1 MKELLHDVRVKIIEI
16 LNLVNVQ
23 PDDIKEDEILVG
35 GELGI
40 DSIDVLELVVMIE
53 EVYGVR
59 IASQEIGREVFMT
72 FKTLATYIHD
82 NSPKFQD

>member
-1 MKELLHDVRVKIIEI
+1 MKELLHDLRVKIIET

-35 GELGI
+35 GRLEI
-40 DSIDVLELVVMIE
+40 DSIDVLELVMMIDKE
-53 EVYGVR
+53 YGVR
-59 IASQEIGREVFMT
+59 IATQEIGREVFMT
-72 FKTLATYIHD
+72 FKTLVTYIHD